1 MSGYKIDEVIS
12 LLYQI
17 NIRLKRIE
25 DQMGMDEQELEDI
38 LKDLEEELKKPTPK
52 KPKLTVVQDK
62 KDDNVFEFTPR

>member
-17 NIRLKRIE
+17 NLRLKRIE

-38 LKDLEEELKKPTPK
+38 LKDLEEELSRPAPK
-52 KPKLTVVQDK
+52 KPK
-62 KDDNVFEFTPR
+62 

>member
-38 LKDLEEELKKPTPK
+38 LKDLEEELQKPAPK
-52 KPKLTVVQDK
+52 KPRLTVVQND

>member
-17 NIRLKRIE
+17 NLRLKRIE
-25 DQMGMDEQELEDI
+25 DQMGMDEEELENI
-38 LKDLEEELKKPTPK
+38 LKDLEQELNAPTPK
-52 KPKLTVVQDK
+52 KPKLTVVQDD

>member
-1 MSGYKIDEVIS
+1 MSGYKIDEVIR
-12 LLYQI
+12 LLYEM

-38 LKDLEEELKKPTPK
+38 LKDLEEELSRPAPK
-52 KPKLTVVQDK
+52 KPKLTVVKDE

>member
-38 LKDLEEELKKPTPK
+38 LKDLEEELNRPAPK
-52 KPKLTVVQDK
+52 KPKLTVVKDD
-62 KDDNVFEFTPR
+62 KDDNVFEFIPR